1 MDRRHH
7 EREDEERLQRFE
19 PLGVT
24 FLDRKTGVEYTADGQ
39 PFWLSQKQSTNSQ
52 NYSEEGANYPSQPWH
67 GEYTNESMEYDT
79 ARFPYSE
86 LEDIAPSGNQQHWKE
101 THETEINT
109 SSAGNDFSR
118 VFTVTGKQQE
128 PPPSYGRYHESQ
140 QTPAQGRYWSE
151 QTQQWQGYTPQL
163 SGSTPQWS
171 AQDQQ
176 WSGQNQW
183 PMTTSS
189 NVTVTQPSATNNVV
203 IVPSSKPE
211 NHLCMSI
218 FVLICCF
225 WPVGICAVVQSS
237 QVNELYAQGKHVEA
251 EQKSR
256 YVRSLNIAAI
266 VSGLIT
272 YGIAA
277 VNLFFKLKYSN
288 LI

>member
-1 MDRRHH
+1 MDRRRLD
-7 EREDEERLQRFE
+7 RENEEKLQRFD
-19 PLGVT
+19 PLEVT
-24 FLDRKTGVEYTADGQ
+24 FLDRKTGVEYTADGK
-39 PFWLSQKQSTNSQ
+39 PFWLSQGQSTDSQ

-67 GEYTNESMEYDT
+67 GEYTNEAIECDT
-79 ARFPYSE
+79 QRFTYSVPQ
-86 LEDIAPSGNQQHWKE
+86 DIAPSGNQQHWKE
-101 THETEINT
+101 TRETEMNT

-118 VFTVTGKQQE
+118 VFTVSGKQQE

-176 WSGQNQW
+176 WTGQSQW

-189 NVTVTQPSATNNVV
+189 NVTVTQPSVTNNVV
-203 IVPSSKPE
+203 ISSGRKPD

-225 WPVGICAVVQSS
+225 WPIGICAVVQSS
-237 QVNELYAQGKHVEA
+237 QVNQLYAQGKHVEA
-251 EQKSR
+251 QQKSR
-256 YVRSLNIAAI
+256 SARSLSIAGMVLGFI
-266 VSGLIT
+266 S
-272 YGIAA
+272 YGVAA
-277 VNLFFKLKYSN
+277 VNVFFRLKNSH